1 MSKVT
6 VFVHD
11 WKGGEFV
18 TNSFVFDGD
27 YEVAVQPDEILIIL
41 ENVPDL
47 LNKGEGTVKRIKA
60 VFNHYDRVEVD

>member
-11 WKGGEFV
+11 WKDDD

-47 LNKGEGTVKRIKA
+47 LNKGGGTVKRIKA